1 MLLQYLKLLR
11 IHQWIKNVI
20 IFAGIIFA
28 KKLTDPESVQRV
40 ISAFFFFHLLLVV
53 SMFSMIIWIVR
64 KMRYIPKKN
73 IDR

>member
-40 ISAFFFFHLLLVV
+40 ISAFFLFHLLLVV
-53 SMFSMIIWIVR
+53 SMF
-64 KMRYIPKKN
+64 
-73 IDR
+73 